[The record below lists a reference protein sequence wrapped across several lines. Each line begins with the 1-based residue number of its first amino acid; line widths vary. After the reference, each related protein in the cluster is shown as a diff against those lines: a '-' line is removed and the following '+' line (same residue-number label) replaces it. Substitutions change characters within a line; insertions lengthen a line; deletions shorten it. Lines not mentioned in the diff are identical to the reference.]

1 MDTFIKEGNYRGKQL
16 IKVILMS
23 SSYLNVTFFLSDAAK
38 VAIQLMLQEEFNH
51 PITSHL
57 ALYSCYAYLK
67 NPQPETW
74 DPQPTPKPEEP
85 AEVVKV
91 RVDYIREPFFD
102 DHFDLTNPK
111 QLIGKTL
118 IGFGKHIR
126 SVQPADSVAHTSLL
140 LGWTLFEKYD
150 KVIECL
156 DSMLKSNSK
165 PLIYQEWLQFC
176 QKSVNESSQLPENFM
191 DDFNSR
197 ISHLETDGYLV
208 DGNVQDVI
216 KQRVTGAVKAH
227 ESADIREQV
236 ERYTN
241 WERLREEQVQKQI
254 EAIDHRKRLIVL
266 EAKKKELLEKEERLT
281 FFDNLD
287 QWELREEEK
296 EAERQLLAEQQAI
309 RNKKVSSKMLRQ
321 AEEDSY
327 FPPEIVVNRKKNT

>member
-1 MDTFIKEGNYRGKQL
+1 
-16 IKVILMS
+16 
-23 SSYLNVTFFLSDAAK
+23 
-38 VAIQLMLQEEFNH
+38 
-51 PITSHL
+51 
-57 ALYSCYAYLK
+57 
-67 NPQPETW
+67 
-74 DPQPTPKPEEP
+74 
-85 AEVVKV
+85 
-91 RVDYIREPFFD
+91 
-102 DHFDLTNPK
+102 
-111 QLIGKTL
+111 
-118 IGFGKHIR
+118 
-126 SVQPADSVAHTSLL
+126 
-140 LGWTLFEKYD
+140 
-150 KVIECL
+150 
-156 DSMLKSNSK
+156 
-165 PLIYQEWLQFC
+165 
-176 QKSVNESSQLPENFM
+176 M

-216 KQRVTGAVKAH
+216 KQRVTDAVKAH